1 MAVTDAGVTA
11 VARGCPRLRVLRL
24 YANAALTD
32 AAVREIA
39 RLSHL
44 EVRLQ
49 SQ

>member
-24 YANAALTD
+24 YANSALTD